1 MPATSVQLTTP
12 NGIKYEQPTGLFI
25 NGEFV
30 AGKKGQT
37 FEDIAPY
44 NEEVIANIHEALE
57 PDVDAAVDAA
67 EEAFKTW
74 AHVDTE
80 TRARVLFKLADLLEE
95 KADLFAAIES
105 WDNGKTVSMAKGDVA
120 LVVATFRNYGGW
132 ATKIGGD
139 TIETDSD
146 HLTYTR
152 REPVGVCG
160 MVIPWNFPLL
170 MLSWKIAPALACGCT
185 MVLKSAESTPLS
197 ALLFASLCNQAGVPK
212 GVVNIISG
220 YGASGAALSMHP
232 RVHKIAFTG
241 STATGRKI
249 MQSAANSNI
258 KNITLELGGKS
269 PNLFFDDCDFEK
281 SVKLALAAIFY
292 NSGEVCSAGSRVYI
306 QEGIYDKFL
315 AALKEAVEK
324 LKVGSPFDK
333 DNYYGAQTNKLQFDK
348 VLNFIKKGVEEG
360 AQLVTGGERIG
371 NKGYYI
377 APTIFANVGHSHTIA
392 TEEIFGPVL
401 AVFKFKTVDEG
412 IELANSSEYG
422 LGAGVHT
429 ESLDRAIYVAH
440 RLRAG
445 SVWVN
450 TYNDFHPQVPF
461 GGYGH
466 SGIGRELGKEV
477 IHNYTETKAVRIA
490 GIMGG
495 RL

>member
-1 MPATSVQLTTP
+1 MSGLKLQLKTP
-12 NGIKYEQPTGLFI
+12 NGISYEQPTGLFI

-30 AGKKGQT
+30 KGKSGKT
-37 FEDIAPY
+37 FEVIAPY
-44 NEEVIANIHEALE
+44 NEEVIANISEAE
-57 PDVDAAVDAA
+57 PVDVDVAVDAA

-74 AHVDTE
+74 GHSDTE
-80 TRARVLFKLADLLEE
+80 TRARVLFKLADLIEQKTE
-95 KADLFAAIES
+95 LFAAVES
-105 WDNGKTVSMAKGDVA
+105 WDNGKTIAMATGDVG
-120 LVVATFRNYGGW
+120 LVVSTFRNYGGW
-132 ATKIGGD
+132 ATKITGD
-139 TIETDSD
+139 TIETDAD
-146 HLTYTR
+146 HFTYTR

-185 MVLKSAESTPLS
+185 MILKSAESTPLT
-197 ALLFASLCNQAGVPK
+197 ALLFASLLNEAGVPK

-220 YGASGAALSMHP
+220 YGPAGAALASHS
-232 RVHKIAFTG
+232 RIHKIAFTG

-249 MQSAANSNI
+249 MESAAKSNV

-269 PNLFFDDCDFEK
+269 PNLFFDDCDFDK

-315 AALKEAVEK
+315 AALKTEVEK

-348 VLNFIKKGVEEG
+348 VMDYIQKGVEEG
-360 AQLVTGGERIG
+360 AQLVTGGKRIG

-377 APTIFANVGHSHTIA
+377 TPTIFADVSHSHTIA

-401 AVFKFKTVDEG
+401 AVFKFKTVDEA
-412 IELANSSEYG
+412 IALANSSEYG
-422 LGAGVHT
+422 LGSGIHT

-461 GGYGH
+461 GGYGT

-477 IHNYTETKAVRIA
+477 LENFTETKAIRIA
-490 GIMGG
+490 GILGG